1 MQGIIRRGSWWRAVG
16 VIVAAWA
23 VGVGTVMPAAA
34 DSDPPDYLKVMKAEE
49 LWKVA
54 DGSGITVAVVDSGF
68 KEVPG
73 VPSESVLPGLS
84 VMEPP
89 VEQPD
94 KKYSPHEDVS
104 GHGTTMTAAIVGDG
118 SGGGPKGLAP
128 GAKVMPVRTSMGT
141 LMAWAVGA
149 EGAKGIRLA
158 ADNGAKII
166 NLSWGDYY
174 GYERLKSAVEYA
186 QSKGVLVF
194 AAMGNEGEG
203 NNAFNLITM
212 APGVIGVGAIDEKAV
227 ALKLS
232 SYGPETDLS
241 AYGSKA
247 PIRCKEN
254 TAWCIADGGTSYA
267 SALASASAALVW
279 SAHPDWTANQVAR
292 VLIETAGGPKDGSK
306 RSDRIGYGAVRPRMV
321 LLEKAGNPGA
331 PDVDPLAPVPTNTPT
346 PTPSTGQ
353 TAAAPAKAASAEA
366 GLPWQWLAL
375 GAVVAAGLG
384 LAGTLIVKR
393 RRS

>member
-1 MQGIIRRGSWWRAVG
+1 MG
-16 VIVAAWA
+16 VVVVAWA

-73 VPSESVLPGLS
+73 VRSESVLPGVS
-84 VMEPP
+84 VIEPP

-94 KKYSPHEDVS
+94 KKYSPHDDVA

-128 GAKVMPVRTSMGT
+128 GAKVMPVRTSIGMPLAFAAG
-141 LMAWAVGA
+141 G
-149 EGAKGIRLA
+149 EGAQGIRYA
-158 ADNGAKII
+158 ADHGAKII
-166 NLSWGDYY
+166 NLSWGDHYAF
-174 GYERLKSAVEYA
+174 EKLKSAVQYA

-203 NNAFNLITM
+203 NNAGNLLAM
-212 APGVIGVGAIDEKAV
+212 LPGVIGVGAIDEKAMP
-227 ALKLS
+227 LKLS

-247 PIRCKEN
+247 RVRCKEN
-254 TAWCIADGGTSYA
+254 TRWCVADGGTSYA
-267 SALASASAALVW
+267 TALASASAALVW

-292 VLIETAGGPKDGSK
+292 VLIETAGGPVDGSK
-306 RSDRIGYGAVRPRMV
+306 RNDRIGYGAVRPRMV

-331 PDVDPLAPVPTNTPT
+331 PDVDPLAPAPTNTPT
-346 PTPSTGQ
+346 PTASTGQ
-353 TAAAPAKAASAEA
+353 TAAAPAEAASEEA